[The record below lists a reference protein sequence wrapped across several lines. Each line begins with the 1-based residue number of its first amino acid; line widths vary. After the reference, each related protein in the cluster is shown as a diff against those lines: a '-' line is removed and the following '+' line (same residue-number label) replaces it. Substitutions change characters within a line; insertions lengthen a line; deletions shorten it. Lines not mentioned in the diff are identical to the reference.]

1 MKINEINKPIK
12 EYRNVVI
19 PRDETH
25 YREMMKTLHDLE
37 LKSVSDP
44 ATMAEIQRRRREL
57 RNWAEQNL
65 KREDKEEI
73 GNYATLKSTG
83 QDVRIVDF
91 DENDNTY
98 QISYGEG
105 KGEDWVDGKDL
116 EFIDPTV
123 HQDLGQVGEDAV
135 DTSKWKDNA
144 IIRNYPPDDL
154 DGDSYVWK
162 GGQWIHDETGKVAPR
177 DVGKILTKLTKD
189 EELSGDLEGGII
201 RDSSLTDQQKQGL
214 QKINTKYGNYF
225 GNNADPLPQG
235 YIRARFDT
243 GIGTDGIESDEL
255 EAALKKFGY
264 EDMDDAEAKDED
276 FYDTVQEYLPITNA
290 MTNDMAKVMG
300 NDIDD
305 DDKMVDALTYLDSL
319 NESIKEGMIG
329 KKMEYND
336 FLQNKLDTAMQEY
349 DSP

>member
-1 MKINEINKPIK
+1 MKLKEINKPIK
-12 EYRNVVI
+12 EYRNVVT
-19 PRDETH
+19 PRDEAH
-25 YREMMKTLHDLE
+25 YREMMKTLHNLE
-37 LKSVSDP
+37 LKSASDP
-44 ATMAEIQRRRREL
+44 ATMAEIKRRRMEL

-177 DVGKILTKLTKD
+177 DVGKI
-189 EELSGDLEGGII
+189 
-201 RDSSLTDQQKQGL
+201 
-214 QKINTKYGNYF
+214 
-225 GNNADPLPQG
+225 
-235 YIRARFDT
+235 
-243 GIGTDGIESDEL
+243 
-255 EAALKKFGY
+255 
-264 EDMDDAEAKDED
+264 
-276 FYDTVQEYLPITNA
+276 
-290 MTNDMAKVMG
+290 
-300 NDIDD
+300 
-305 DDKMVDALTYLDSL
+305 
-319 NESIKEGMIG
+319 
-329 KKMEYND
+329 
-336 FLQNKLDTAMQEY
+336 
-349 DSP
+349 